1 MKEKFETPPAVGSR
15 AKPLSMPET
24 GILQKQTPAGGAALP
39 AVPN

>member
-1 MKEKFETPPAVGSR
+1 MKEKFETPPTVGSR
-15 AKPLSMPET
+15 AKTFIHAET